1 MVFGKNIRVNHG
13 GIAGRSWFAGED
25 IKAGEVV
32 WWPDEE
38 LNEKYTAD
46 YDADWVLSTWPEEKQ
61 GIAYEVSPGIM
72 NAPRIDLDW
81 ETEIPREL
89 MEDFC
94 INHSCNANVWFHPT
108 ENKFLAR
115 RDIKEG
121 EEVTYDYGT
130 TECNPKWGMNCLCGL
145 SCCRGRITGDDWK
158 NAEFRERFK
167 GHFFGGVQAKITVFE
182 KELAEKAA
190 GAATASP
197 VASSAASQVAD
208 TKAGKRKSSSE
219 SEEESTE
226 ERLEKVKKVAEK
238 KGKTKK
244 VSKGRKG
251 KSAANGKDSKAAD
264 KMEIAQ

>member
-46 YDADWVLSTWPEEKQ
+46 YDADWVLSTWSEEKQ

-81 ETEIPREL
+81 ETEIPKEL
-89 MEDFC
+89 MEDFF
-94 INHSCNANVWFHPT
+94 INHSCNASVWFHPT

-115 RDIKEG
+115 RDIKKG
-121 EEVTYDYGT
+121 EEVTYDYAT
-130 TECNPKWGMNCLCGL
+130 TECNPKWGMDCLCGL
-145 SCCRGRITGDDWK
+145 PCCRGRITGDDWK

-167 GHFFGGVQAKITVFE
+167 GHFFGGVQAKINALE
-182 KELAEKAA
+182 KELAEK
-190 GAATASP
+190 GA
-197 VASSAASQVAD
+197 ASSAAVVVPEAAPAS
-208 TKAGKRKSSSE
+208 KAAKRKSSSE

-226 ERLEKVKKVAEK
+226 ERSEKVKKVAEK
-238 KGKTKK
+238 KAKTKK
-244 VSKGRKG
+244 SKARKSKTLAKG
-251 KSAANGKDSKAAD
+251 KAGD
-264 KMEIAQ
+264 KMEVAQ

>member
-38 LNEKYTAD
+38 LNAKYTAD
-46 YDADWVLSTWPEEKQ
+46 YPADWVLSTWSEEKQ

-81 ETEIPREL
+81 ETEIPKEL

-94 INHSCNANVWFHPT
+94 INHSCDATVWFHPT

-115 RDIKEG
+115 RDIKKG

-130 TECNPKWGMNCLCGL
+130 TECNPKWGMDCLCGL
-145 SCCRGRITGDDWK
+145 PCCRGRITGDDWK
-158 NAEFRERFK
+158 NPEFRERFK
-167 GHFFGGVQAKITVFE
+167 GHFFGGVQAKINEYE
-182 KELAEKAA
+182 KEMADK
-190 GAATASP
+190 TASATTQKITE
-197 VASSAASQVAD
+197 ASSATS
-208 TKAGKRKSSSE
+208 KRKNSSE
-219 SEEESTE
+219 SEEESPE
-226 ERLEKVKKVAEK
+226 ERTKIMKVV
-238 KGKTKK
+238 TKK
-244 VSKGRKG
+244 AAKAKKSKGRK
-251 KSAANGKDSKAAD
+251 SKNPHKVEVCN
-264 KMEIAQ
+264 KMEVAQ

>member
-46 YDADWVLSTWPEEKQ
+46 YPADWVLSTWSEEKQ
-61 GIAYEVSPGIM
+61 GIAYEVAPGIM

-81 ETEIPREL
+81 ETEIPKEL

-94 INHSCNANVWFHPT
+94 INHSCDANVWFHGS

-115 RDIKEG
+115 RDIKKG

-130 TECNPKWGMNCLCGL
+130 TECNPKWSMNCLCGL
-145 SCCRGRITGDDWK
+145 PCCRGRITGDDWK
-158 NAEFRERFK
+158 NFEFREKFK
-167 GHFFGGVQAKITVFE
+167 GHFFGGVQGKIAELE
-182 KELAEKAA
+182 KEEAEKKAA
-190 GAATASP
+190 VVAQEAATTEILP
-197 VASSAASQVAD
+197 VPQIEVGA
-208 TKAGKRKSSSE
+208 KRKKSCSSG
-219 SEEESTE
+219 EESTE
-226 ERLEKVKKVAEK
+226 EHTNSVSKKVKTKLK
-238 KGKTKK
+238 TKGKKK
-244 VSKGRKG
+244 SKQHHLP
-251 KSAANGKDSKAAD
+251 SCH
-264 KMEIAQ
+264 KMEVAH

>member
-13 GIAGRSWFAGED
+13 GIAGKSWFAGED
-25 IKAGEVV
+25 IKAGELV

-46 YDADWVLSTWPEEKQ
+46 YPADWVLSTWSEEKQ
-61 GIAYEVSPGIM
+61 GIAYEVAPGIM

-81 ETEIPREL
+81 DTEIPKEL

-94 INHSCNANVWFHPT
+94 INHSCDATVWFHPT

-115 RDIKEG
+115 RDIKKG

-158 NAEFRERFK
+158 NPEFRERFK
-167 GHFFGGVQAKITVFE
+167 GHFFGGVQAKINELE
-182 KELAEKAA
+182 KEDAA
-190 GAATASP
+190 KKGLTPSP
-197 VASSAASQVAD
+197 VALASDSPVS
-208 TKAGKRKSSSE
+208 KEKRKSSSE
-219 SEEESTE
+219 SEEELLE
-226 ERLEKVKKVAEK
+226 ERSTKVKKVVAK
-238 KGKTKK
+238 KVKTKK
-244 VSKGRKG
+244 TKGRK
-251 KSAANGKDSKAAD
+251 SKNNLPKVGQSSN
-264 KMEIAQ
+264 KMEVAQ

>member
-38 LNEKYTAD
+38 LNAKYTAD
-46 YDADWVLSTWPEEKQ
+46 YPADWVLSTWSEEKQ

-81 ETEIPREL
+81 ETEIPKEL

-94 INHSCNANVWFHPT
+94 INHSCDATVWFHPT

-115 RDIKEG
+115 RDIKKG

-130 TECNPKWGMNCLCGL
+130 TECNPKWGMDCLCGL
-145 SCCRGRITGDDWK
+145 PCCRGRITGDDWK
-158 NAEFRERFK
+158 NPEFRERFK
-167 GHFFGGVQAKITVFE
+167 GHFFGGVQAKINEFE
-182 KELAEKAA
+182 KELADKTA
-190 GAATASP
+190 GAAAQKITDDATA
-197 VASSAASQVAD
+197 
-208 TKAGKRKSSSE
+208 TKCKRKNSSE
-219 SEEESTE
+219 SEEESPE
-226 ERLEKVKKVAEK
+226 ERTKIMKVVNKKASKAK
-238 KGKTKK
+238 KT
-244 VSKGRKG
+244 KGRK
-251 KSAANGKDSKAAD
+251 SKNPRKVEVCN
-264 KMEIAQ
+264 KMEVAQ

>member
-13 GIAGRSWFAGED
+13 GIAGKSWFAGED
-25 IKAGEVV
+25 IKAGELV

-46 YDADWVLSTWPEEKQ
+46 YPADWVLSTWSEEKQ

-81 ETEIPREL
+81 DTEIPREL

-94 INHSCNANVWFHPT
+94 INHSCDATVWFHPT

-115 RDIKEG
+115 RDIKKG

-145 SCCRGRITGDDWK
+145 PCCRGRISGDDWK
-158 NAEFRERFK
+158 NPEFRERFK
-167 GHFFGGVQAKITVFE
+167 GHFFGGVQAKINELE
-182 KELAEKAA
+182 KLEASKKA
-190 GAATASP
+190 P
-197 VASSAASQVAD
+197 VQGSDVAVVS
-208 TKAGKRKSSSE
+208 KEKRKTSSE

-226 ERLEKVKKVAEK
+226 ERSTKLKKVVAK
-238 KGKTKK
+238 KGKKKTKARK
-244 VSKGRKG
+244 SKL
-251 KSAANGKDSKAAD
+251 NQPKAEQQS